1 MFCVLLLKYLI
12 VRNSQWLYGF
22 FKRMPPAPS
31 TIIFRSFL
39 IFWFFSG
46 PCYGSK
52 LSVPRWYILKI
63 TVGLFYIQIFW
74 LLLVWKIKQLWPMT
88 PAVRRTIYC
97 SLINF
102 ILPNSWPKIKPHYTR
117 ASSVNILNFTTFRSL
132 SMLEMC

>member
-46 PCYGSK
+46 PGYGK